1 MFTILGA
8 DGKEYGPVPA
18 GKVHEWINGGRAN
31 LQTKARRA
39 EETEWKTLGEFPEF
53 AAAVVP
59 PPPTAAAPSPGFASP
74 GPANV
79 DALAAATGTL
89 DIMGCIKAGFATG
102 AANFWSLL
110 GTCLV
115 VGLLAGFAGSIPI
128 IGIIVTFTLTGVFYG
143 GLYYYVAKK
152 VRGEPAEFGDAFS
165 GFTVCFGQLVL
176 ATLVVTMLTLV
187 ALVCLILPGIYVA
200 VCWMFTYVLVRD
212 KELGFWDAME
222 LGRKAITRQ
231 WFRVFGFCLMIGLIA
246 CVLLAVPFGLL
257 AMAFATAK
265 SSGSPNFVFLGLGL
279 LGCFAG
285 MLLLMPFATAMMLHA
300 YENIFG
306 DQQPGA
312 AISPTSTPSA

>member
-8 DGKEYGPVPA
+8 DGKEYGPVTA
-18 GKVHEWINGGRAN
+18 GRVQEWINGGRAN

-39 EETEWKTLGEFPEF
+39 DETEWKTLGEFPEF
-53 AAAVVP
+53 ATVVAP
-59 PPPTAAAPSPGFASP
+59 PPAMAVSPAVGTSP
-74 GPANV
+74 VDV
-79 DALAAATGTL
+79 DAMANAAGSL

-102 AANFWSLL
+102 AANFWPLL

-128 IGIIVTFTLTGVFYG
+128 IGILVTFTLTGVFYG

-176 ATLVVTMLTLV
+176 ATLVVTMLTCV
-187 ALVCLILPGIYVA
+187 ALICLILPGIYVA
-200 VCWMFTYVLVRD
+200 ICWMFTYVLVRD
-212 KELGFWDAME
+212 KGLGFWDAME

-231 WFRVFGFCLMIGLIA
+231 WFRVFGFCLMIALIA
-246 CVLLAVPFGLL
+246 CVVLAVPMGLL
-257 AMAFATAK
+257 ALSFATAK
-265 SSGSPNFVFLGLGL
+265 SSGSPNLVFLGFGL

-306 DQQPGA
+306 TTRPETVTQPSSPA
-312 AISPTSTPSA
+312 A